1 MYNVVTQRLIEYI
14 DYHKISKRGLSLE
27 LGLSQNAIY
36 HIYNGRNMVSLNV
49 LNRLEEI
56 KPEIYEY
63 ITSDHSSGSH
73 IVSEAAAE
81 YHRAARIYHIP
92 REAAAGDI
100 LASMDP
106 VKDDDLEL
114 FHMPD
119 LRPGVYF
126 SIYAR
131 GDSMENTIYDGE
143 LLICSRLERIEDA
156 RDGYIHVICSN
167 QVDEGF
173 VVKRI
178 FKKLV
183 GGNVRSL
190 ELRSDNPF
198 YPPVTL
204 QAGKIQAIFQ
214 VRRTIRA
221 RFPPPF
227 KEINED
233 LIALKNTVDD
243 LKNLLTG
250 TKKA

>member
-1 MYNVVTQRLIEYI
+1 M
-14 DYHKISKRGLSLE
+14 
-27 LGLSQNAIY
+27 
-36 HIYNGRNMVSLNV
+36 NV

-156 RDGYIHVICSN
+156 RGLFLRGKASAMQGHNHQTSEHTEPNMDGKIMTTWSIGCLCELHPQYMPINRWNHGCAFIEVADDGDF
-167 QVDEGF
+167 QVQN
-173 VVKRI
+173 KRI
-178 FKKLV
+178 M
-183 GGNVRSL
+183 GG
-190 ELRSDNPF
+190 D
-198 YPPVTL
+198 
-204 QAGKIQAIFQ
+204 IF
-214 VRRTIRA
+214 
-221 RFPPPF
+221 
-227 KEINED
+227 
-233 LIALKNTVDD
+233 
-243 LKNLLTG
+243 
-250 TKKA
+250 

>member
-1 MYNVVTQRLIEYI
+1 MYDSITDRFKKYVKNYNVNLVELSKQIGVSHGVLTSITG
-14 DYHKISKRGLSLE
+14 KSSKRNLSANVREALR
-27 LGLSQNAIY
+27 LHRKDIY
-36 HIYNGRNMVSLNV
+36 DLITAGTEISMVAEAS
-49 LNRLEEI
+49 
-56 KPEIYEY
+56 YEY
-63 ITSDHSSGSH
+63 NRT
-73 IVSEAAAE
+73 
-81 YHRAARIYHIP
+81 ARISHIP
-92 REAAAGDI
+92 RQAAAGDI

-204 QAGKIQAIFQ
+204 QSGKIQAIFQ

-243 LKNLLTG
+243 LKNLLD
-250 TKKA
+250 KKL